1 MVVGRGRRTGGG
13 KCIRKRRR
21 NAREKRREESRL
33 TTRVEEKEESDGG
46 IVRGVEN
53 EVDQEIQRGELGD
66 EISRIVGQEEI
77 TALWSLREVGKR
89 SFHDGEEITTR
100 EL

>member
-1 MVVGRGRRTGGG
+1 M
-13 KCIRKRRR
+13 
-21 NAREKRREESRL
+21 
-33 TTRVEEKEESDGG
+33 
-46 IVRGVEN
+46 
-53 EVDQEIQRGELGD
+53 DQEIQRGELGD
-66 EISRIVGQEEI
+66 EISRIVGQKEI